1 MLLDYGTGDI
11 VDPVGD
17 RWDVGKDDRGGSGRA
32 EAVGR
37 RPHELAVQN
46 TALHH
51 RRPPG
56 TLREQR
62 GVKCRQEGRGFPRV
76 QTKKEQ
82 TFIYQA

>member
-1 MLLDYGTGDI
+1 MLLDYGSSDI
-11 VDPVGD
+11 VDPVDD
-17 RWDVGKDDRGGSGRA
+17 RWDVGHDDRGGPGRA

-56 TLREQR
+56 TLWQQR
-62 GVKCRQEGRGFPRV
+62 GVKCRQEERGFPRL
-76 QTKKEQ
+76 QTKK
-82 TFIYQA
+82 